1 MNGIARRFLGGGLG
15 SSSKDAAPTPPPSN
29 DLPPQQPSAV
39 APLAIGG
46 GKSGSWPTPGSMLAS
61 ARSMTGRSDDTPV
74 APSPTSPPGVVDD
87 STIRQR
93 PARTTSIKAS
103 VVMSPTAT
111 SPPPAFRAAPGSN
124 GTGGGARPV
133 VNTKGVVPKNRMT
146 PNSVNTKDEL
156 LLSLLASEAVVDSRD
171 SEILSAEQVEELKKL
186 NNIQEDTLLQ
196 SRYASSAKKLALE
209 TKMRDAARTLAALN
223 AQNKSMGKQTQDQL
237 DVASRR
243 LESAQAD
250 HARVRERAAE
260 VQRKLL
266 EHRAGVLSAAL
277 RRAED
282 DSSDGRLSAPSSMA
296 MSPTTATSATSVST
310 LSKFDGAHL
319 FAGHADAA
327 VPASP
332 RGPVP
337 TVEFEALQ
345 GRVRAAESSA
355 KAAAKKAAE
364 LGRDLGLLKLEKAE
378 AETTAALEVQQAEEQ
393 AAELRRELAK
403 LEKVQAQGDAWAR
416 EREELLEDVSQ
427 RDKQIEELQRQID
440 TLQTD
445 VGGREQDGSSQ
456 AAEELEGARK
466 ALRALVRSQ
475 RLNVQASTAEP
486 ESGRSIDSSVYSVA
500 NMVAAIAAHVENLDE
515 SRKAL
520 EKGRRD
526 VELQLRNEQ
535 TAQEKLVRQLDEAKQ
550 DNDHSLR
557 QIETLEYQMQEQT
570 DRIVE
575 LSRSESSGVASVEQR
590 SAELQQ
596 VLSVLSTLWAVLP
609 SVETRASKLTSV
621 PSGPLSPNPI
631 MSPRTRH
638 APGPPLISDAD
649 IRSLRTLYDP
659 NGPFLSP
666 TPPGKF
672 SIEAFA
678 TKVRG
683 LITDD
688 RAIIER
694 LLKFASTHELLKTNA
709 EKAQKLA
716 QESTVSLKTY
726 QDQVRTLEDRNNTLA
741 SRQAALLEEIEQIQA
756 AYDEVMEIK
765 QQLEVDAARQAEVC
779 AHLTETNAT
788 LSAHTLTL
796 AEESA
801 NASAPVAAARA
812 KLEAEAAELKKKS
825 DELEAELER
834 VRGAEQG
841 QRIALL
847 DELNSMQTENTT
859 LRNQIRALQR

>member
-1 MNGIARRFLGGGLG
+1 MNGIARRLLGGGLG
-15 SSSKDAAPTPPPSN
+15 SSSKDAPPTPVES
-29 DLPPQQPSAV
+29 PQPQPAA

-46 GKSGSWPTPGSMLAS
+46 GKSGSGSWPTPASMLAS
-61 ARSMTGRSDDTPV
+61 ARSMTGRSDDSI
-74 APSPTSPPGVVDD
+74 PSQASGGVVDD

-93 PARTTSIKAS
+93 PARTSSMKGS
-103 VVMSPTAT
+103 VSMVT
-111 SPPPAFRAAPGSN
+111 SPQTTTPPPIPASGV
-124 GTGGGARPV
+124 RPV
-133 VNTKGVVPKNRMT
+133 VNTKSAIPKNRTGT
-146 PNSVNTKDEL
+146 PASVTNGAVNTKDEL

-171 SEILSAEQVEELKKL
+171 AEILSAEQVEELKK
-186 NNIQEDTLLQ
+186 EDILLR
-196 SRYASSAKKLALE
+196 SKYASSTKKLALE
-209 TKMRDAARTLAALN
+209 TKMRDAARSLATLN
-223 AQNKSMGKQTQDQL
+223 TQDKSISKQTQDQL

-250 HARVRERAAE
+250 HTRVRERAAE

-277 RRAED
+277 RRVED
-282 DSSDGRLSAPSSMA
+282 DAISDGRLSVPGSMT
-296 MSPTTATSATSVST
+296 MSPATATSATSVST

-327 VPASP
+327 PVSP
-332 RGPVP
+332 RGQASSA
-337 TVEFEALQ
+337 EFEALQ
-345 GRVRAAESSA
+345 ERVRVAESSA
-355 KAAAKKAAE
+355 KTAAKRAAE

-393 AAELRRELAK
+393 VVELRREMTK
-403 LEKVQAQGDAWAR
+403 LQKGQAQGQAQGEAWNR
-416 EREELLEDVSQ
+416 ERDELLQDVAQ
-427 RDKQIEELQRQID
+427 RDKQIEELQHQID
-440 TLQTD
+440 TLEAD
-445 VGGREQDGSSQ
+445 VGGRERGAGSQ
-456 AAEELEGARK
+456 ADEELEAARK
-466 ALRALVRSQ
+466 VLRAIVRAQ
-475 RLNVQASTAEP
+475 RLNVQQAAP
-486 ESGRSIDSSVYSVA
+486 ESDSADSA
-500 NMVAAIAAHVENLDE
+500 
-515 SRKAL
+515 
-520 EKGRRD
+520 
-526 VELQLRNEQ
+526 
-535 TAQEKLVRQLDEAKQ
+535 
-550 DNDHSLR
+550 
-557 QIETLEYQMQEQT
+557 QEQT

-590 SAELQQ
+590 SAELQR
-596 VLSVLSTLWAVLP
+596 VMSVLTTLWAALP
-609 SVETRASKLTSV
+609 SAEARASKLTSV
-621 PSGPLSPNPI
+621 PSNPMSPSTSL
-631 MSPRTRH
+631 MSPRSRN

-649 IRSLRTLYDP
+649 IRSLRSLYDP

-666 TPPGKF
+666 APPGKF
-672 SIEAFA
+672 NIDGFA
-678 TKVRG
+678 NKVRG
-683 LITDD
+683 LIADD
-688 RAIIER
+688 RAIVER

-726 QDQVRTLEDRNNTLA
+726 QDQVQTLEDRNNTIS

-779 AHLTETNAT
+779 AHLTEANAT
-788 LSAHTLTL
+788 LSARALTL

-801 NASAPVAAARA
+801 NASAPVVAARA

-834 VRGAEQG
+834 VRGAEQS

-859 LRNQIRALQR
+859 LRNQIRALQQR